1 MNKIISFN
9 KNNYSI
15 TVQSGCTLFNIKNC
29 TEKNNTYFP
38 LNLPSKEGLNVA
50 ARISILYHL
59 KEDKALDI
67 ISTVGKKYEDVLIL
81 STFRS
86 AAADVCARF
95 YAKDMHSGK
104 RAEIEKEIKD
114 QMSEILKGRGF
125 EIEAILLKS
134 ITLPNQN
141 LFNGMIVFNYSIMNN
156 KYFSIV

>member
-1 MNKIISFN
+1 M
-9 KNNYSI
+9 
-15 TVQSGCTLFNIKNC
+15 
-29 TEKNNTYFP
+29 
-38 LNLPSKEGLNVA
+38 
-50 ARISILYHL
+50 
-59 KEDKALDI
+59 DI

-104 RAEIEKEIKD
+104 RAEIEQEIKN

-134 ITLPNQN
+134 ITLPSGLYAAIEAKLKAEQEAQQMEFV
-141 LFNGMIVFNYSIMNN
+141 LQREKKKKLKESELKLKELEMH
-156 KYFSIV
+156 KK